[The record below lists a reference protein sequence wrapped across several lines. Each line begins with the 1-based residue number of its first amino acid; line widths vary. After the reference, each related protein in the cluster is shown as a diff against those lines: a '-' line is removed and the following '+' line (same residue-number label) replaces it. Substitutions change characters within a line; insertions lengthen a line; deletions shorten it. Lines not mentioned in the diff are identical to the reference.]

1 MPIICGEFLLLL
13 KSQVEIFQNM
23 FSEIVLSFE
32 FIYLFIYFSLF
43 AQVVTLY
50 EQVFGSEQRSLN
62 NEVELDERTWFIK
75 ANTNIWD
82 LILDWVLL
90 GH

>member
-1 MPIICGEFLLLL
+1 MPIICGEFLLQL
-13 KSQVEIFQNM
+13 KSQVEIFQNI
-23 FSEIVLSFE
+23 FSEIVLSFQ
-32 FIYLFIYFSLF
+32 FIYFF

-50 EQVFGSEQRSLN
+50 EQVFGSEQQSLN

-82 LILDWVLL
+82 IILD
-90 GH
+90 

>member
-1 MPIICGEFLLLL
+1 MMPIICAEFLLLL
-13 KSQVEIFQNM
+13 KSQVEIFQNI

-32 FIYLFIYFSLF
+32 FIYFFLL

-82 LILDWVLL
+82 IILD
-90 GH
+90 